1 MAGSDLDQVARDFLA
16 AAGLGPAFSYGLGHG
31 IGLDTHE
38 APMLLDWHEPLEAG
52 MVFTLE
58 PGVYFAGEMG
68 IRVEDDVHLTDRG
81 AVRLTNAT
89 RELLTL

>member
-1 MAGSDLDQVARDFLA
+1 GAE
-16 AAGLGPAFSYGLGHG
+16 FSHGLGHG

-38 APMLLDWHEPLEAG
+38 APMLLDWHDPLEAG

-68 IRVEDDVHLTDRG
+68 IRIEDDVHLTEAG
-81 AVRLTNAT
+81 AMRLTDAP
-89 RELLTL
+89 RELLVL